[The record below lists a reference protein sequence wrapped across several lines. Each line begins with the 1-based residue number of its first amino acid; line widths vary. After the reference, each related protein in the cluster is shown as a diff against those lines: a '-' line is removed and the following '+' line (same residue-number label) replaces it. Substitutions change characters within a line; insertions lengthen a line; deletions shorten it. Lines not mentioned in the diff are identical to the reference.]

1 MPDPR
6 RATKHQ
12 RMKHRMVTQWR
23 GVADGPLIDLP
34 ARQASDGLEK
44 VLKDLGLTDQLRLE
58 EVVSAWKVAA
68 GDFISRHA
76 TPDAFAKGVLT
87 VRVSQSSVHHA
98 MTMEKPALLR
108 RLNEAMG
115 GNKIKDVRFR
125 HG

>member
-12 RMKHRMVTQWR
+12 RLRHRTVAQWR

-34 ARQASDGLEK
+34 AKQASDVLEK

-76 TPDAFAKGVLT
+76 TPDSFAKGVLT
-87 VRVSQSSVHHA
+87 VRVMQSSVHHA
-98 MTMEKPALLR
+98 MTLEKPALLR